1 VTRVPRELWQIV
13 CRLATSREWPPQ
25 GDADIAAFF
34 DHVNRHKLLPLLMAD
49 EDLPSALIAAKAR
62 FRALDALY
70 RRRYELNRDGALEL
84 RRVLG
89 PEAFLFFKGSDYRHR
104 VYDRPE
110 QRAMTDIDV
119 YVPSRAFAAAVQTL
133 RDAGYPRKYDNF
145 GAAFLPWHYEISVLV
160 AGVHVEIHQ
169 GFSQR
174 VRAAIDYDGMW
185 QRRERFDRDG
195 VDGYRLSP
203 ADALLVHAFG
213 LAKDEFG
220 SDLNRFLDFYLLLQ
234 NYQGELDQ
242 CVKRAK
248 AWQIERPF
256 FGALHLVTAMFPD
269 AKTAAVSRTMDALLD
284 PSTRGYLATRVLP
297 DRTTEP
303 GGASA
308 GQVTKLRRKFG
319 LIDRRW
325 RKVAFVADHI
335 QSTAMGLVY
344 EWRVRRS
351 GMHIPS
357 RSTVRSR

>member
-1 VTRVPRELWQIV
+1 VTQVPRELWPIV
-13 CRLATSREWPPQ
+13 CRLATSREWPPR
-25 GDADIAAFF
+25 GHADIATFF
-34 DHVNRHKLLPLLMAD
+34 DHVNRHKLLPLLMVD
-49 EDLPSALIAAKAR
+49 EDLPPEVIAAKAR

-70 RRRYELNRDGALEL
+70 RKRYELNREGALEL
-84 RRVLG
+84 LRVLG

-119 YVPSRAFAAAVQTL
+119 YVPYTAFAAAVQKL

-145 GAAFLPWHYEISVLV
+145 GAAFLPWYYEISVV
-160 AGVHVEIHQ
+160 IGGVHVELHH

-195 VDGYRLSP
+195 IDGYRLSP
-203 ADALLVHAFG
+203 ADALLAHAFG

-234 NYQGELDQ
+234 SYPDQLDE

-256 FGALHLVTAMFPD
+256 FGALHLTTAMFPG
-269 AKTAAVSRTMDALLD
+269 ARTVAVARTMDALLD
-284 PSTRGYLATRVLP
+284 RRTRQFLATQVLP
-297 DRTTEP
+297 DRTTQP
-303 GGASA
+303 GGAAS
-308 GQVTKLRRKFG
+308 GRFTKLRRKFA

-325 RKVAFVADHI
+325 RRLAFVAYHV
-335 QSTAMGLVY
+335 QSTAVGLVY

-351 GMHIPS
+351 GVHIPS
-357 RSTVRSR
+357 RSMVQSR